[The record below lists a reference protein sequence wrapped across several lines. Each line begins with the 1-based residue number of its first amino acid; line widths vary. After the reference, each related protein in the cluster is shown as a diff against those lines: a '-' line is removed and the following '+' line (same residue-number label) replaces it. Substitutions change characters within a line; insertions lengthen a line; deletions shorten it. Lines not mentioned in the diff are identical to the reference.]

1 MHRALRIAACFLVL
15 AGVTVSAVAQEPA
28 SGGGPKIT
36 LNLESASIADALKLL
51 FRATGYNYTLDESVV
66 QGYITVSLKDVS
78 FETALRTVLRAA
90 NPPLTYRVDGGV
102 YIISPKVETYETGGQ
117 ELQQIEE
124 LPQPQVRTEKITL
137 QHLDSLAIAQ
147 ILGGGAVALNQTGW
161 TYSGGGGYGG
171 YGGFGGG
178 YGGFGGGYG
187 GFGGGYGGFG
197 GGYGGFGGGGF
208 GGFGGGGFGG
218 FGGGWGG
225 GLGGFGGGGFGGFN
239 RGGFGGGFGGGFN
252 RGGWGGGG
260 WGGRGGF

>member
-1 MHRALRIAACFLVL
+1 LMQRALRIAACFLVL
-15 AGVTVSAVAQEPA
+15 VGVTVSAVAQEPT
-28 SGGGPKIT
+28 SGGGPKVT

-66 QGYITVSLKDVS
+66 QGYVTVSLKDVT

-102 YIISPKVETYETGGQ
+102 YIISPKVETFESSLP
-117 ELQQIEE
+117 EQQIEE
-124 LPQPQVRTEKITL
+124 PAQPQVRTEKITM
-137 QHLDSLAIAQ
+137 QHLDSLAVAQ
-147 ILGGGAVALNQTGW
+147 ILGGGAVSLNQTGW
-161 TYSGGGGYGG
+161 TYSSGGYGG

-197 GGYGGFGGGGF
+197 GGYGGFGGGY
-208 GGFGGGGFGG
+208 GGFGGGYGG
-218 FGGGWGG
+218 FG
-225 GLGGFGGGGFGGFN
+225 GGFN

-252 RGGWGGGG
+252 RGGFGGGGFGGGFNRGGFGGGG

>member
-1 MHRALRIAACFLVL
+1 MHRALRIAACLLVL
-15 AGVTVSAVAQEPA
+15 VGVTVSAVAQEPT
-28 SGGGPKIT
+28 SGGGPKVT

-66 QGYITVSLKDVS
+66 QGYVTVSLKDVT

-117 ELQQIEE
+117 ELQQPEE
-124 LPQPQVRTEKITL
+124 PSQPQVRTEKITL

-147 ILGGGAVALNQTGW
+147 ILGGGAVSLNQTGW
-161 TYSGGGGYGG
+161 TYSGGGY
-171 YGGFGGG
+171 GGG

-187 GFGGGYGGFG
+187 GGL
-197 GGYGGFGGGGF
+197 
-208 GGFGGGGFGG
+208 GG

-225 GLGGFGGGGFGGFN
+225 GGFN
-239 RGGFGGGFGGGFN
+239 RGGFGGGWGGGGFN
-252 RGGWGGGG
+252 RGGFGGGWGGGGFNRGGGWGGGG

>member
-15 AGVTVSAVAQEPA
+15 VGVTVSAVAQEPA
-28 SGGGPKIT
+28 SGGGPKVT

-66 QGYITVSLKDVS
+66 QGYVTVSLKDVT

-102 YIISPKVETYETGGQ
+102 YIISPKVETYESSLP
-117 ELQQIEE
+117 EQQVEE
-124 LPQPQVRTEKITL
+124 PAQPQVRTEKITL
-137 QHLDSLAIAQ
+137 QHLDSLAVAQ
-147 ILGGGAVALNQTGW
+147 ILGGGAVSLNQTGW
-161 TYSGGGGYGG
+161 TYSSGGYGGGYGG
-171 YGGFGGG
+171 FGGGFGGG

-187 GFGGGYGGFG
+187 GGLGGFGGFG
-197 GGYGGFGGGGF
+197 GGW
-208 GGFGGGGFGG
+208 GGGGFGG

-225 GLGGFGGGGFGGFN
+225 GGFNRGGFGGGWGGGGFN
-239 RGGFGGGFGGGFN
+239 RGGFGGGWGGGGFN
-252 RGGWGGGG
+252 RGGGWGGGG